1 MTYTATRKMQEI
13 HDIQGMSKPS
23 VSRLL
28 AHIFSSTFSGGMIT
42 LLALGTAFIV
52 FLGYHN
58 IATGNYFAL
67 LFGSIIVLAFLRG
80 CKAWQQDLN
89 DYQISLAEA
98 RHTYTS
104 QSR

>member
-1 MTYTATRKMQEI
+1 MAYTRTRMMQEI

-28 AHIFSSTFSGGMIT
+28 AHIFSSAFSSGMIS
-42 LLALGTAFIV
+42 LLALGTAFVV

-58 IATGNYFAL
+58 IPTANYYVL

-89 DYQISLAEA
+89 DYQRSLADA
-98 RHTYTS
+98 RHTYNS
-104 QSR
+104 QPR

>member
-1 MTYTATRKMQEI
+1 MAYTRTRMMQEI

-42 LLALGTAFIV
+42 LLALGTAFSV
-52 FLGYHN
+52 FLGDHN

-89 DYQISLAEA
+89 DSQISLADA